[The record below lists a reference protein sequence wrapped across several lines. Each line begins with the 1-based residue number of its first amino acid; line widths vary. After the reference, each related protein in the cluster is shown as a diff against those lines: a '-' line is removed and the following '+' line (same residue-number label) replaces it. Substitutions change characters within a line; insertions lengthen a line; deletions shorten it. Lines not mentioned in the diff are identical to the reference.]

1 MDILQSTGATAY
13 HDEAAAAKY
22 LVYADNSW
30 IS

>member
-1 MDILQSTGATAY
+1 MEILHNTGATAY

-22 LVYADNSW
+22 MVYAGNSW